1 MYTHPHTKI
10 PYSDKMALLIIITN
24 NIGTLTKHTTSFHE
38 EQNLREH
45 PLRLERL

>member
-1 MYTHPHTKI
+1 MYTHQHTKV
-10 PYSDKMALLIIITN
+10 PDGAKMARLIIITN
-24 NIGTLTKHTTSFHE
+24 NIGTLTKHTTSFHD